1 MSKKRE
7 VIDVEATVV
16 EAHEKTL
23 FDRVT
28 EFLTDKD
35 WNFQVVVE
43 QECVSFGLRLRDSNA
58 RLMVEAAESEGWSR
72 IMVYCTYPT
81 YVPAARRLAVADAIA
96 RINYVNYVGTLELN
110 MNDGVLRV
118 RSCLEGD
125 SLIGEP
131 MIDRAI
137 RRTLDMADHYQAAL
151 LSIAFGN
158 ALSAD
163 VLAMASQ
170 GEGETLQ

>member
-1 MSKKRE
+1 MVKKRE

-16 EAHEKTL
+16 EGHEKTF

-28 EFLTDKD
+28 DFLADKN
-35 WNFQVVVE
+35 WSLHIVE
-43 QECVSFGLRLRDSNA
+43 EQACVSFSLRLRDSNA
-58 RLMVEAAESEGWSR
+58 RLMVEVAENEGWSR
-72 IMVYCTYPT
+72 IMVFCTFPT
-81 YVPAARRLAVADAIA
+81 YVPSARRLAVADAVA
-96 RINYVNYVGTLELN
+96 RINYVNYIGTLELN
-110 MNDGVLRV
+110 MNDGVLRI
-118 RSCLEGD
+118 RTCLEGD
-125 SLIGEP
+125 CLIGEP

-137 RRTLDMADHYQAAL
+137 RRSLDMADHYQAAL

-163 VLAMASQ
+163 VLAMSSR